1 MPVTRTF
8 TGYRPVAVSPDRQTR
23 ALTHFAVERLTG
35 IDTDTVDLTNQP
47 VAPIRVELNG
57 RVLDIDSDPAECVVV
72 DKTLTFLRAL
82 VATDVLTVLHHYR
95 QV

>member
-35 IDTDTVDLTNQP
+35 VTTDTVDLTNQP
-47 VAPIRVELNG
+47 VAPVRVELNG
-57 RVLDIDSDPAECVVV
+57 RVLDLPSECVIV
-72 DKTLTFLRAL
+72 DRTLTFLRAL